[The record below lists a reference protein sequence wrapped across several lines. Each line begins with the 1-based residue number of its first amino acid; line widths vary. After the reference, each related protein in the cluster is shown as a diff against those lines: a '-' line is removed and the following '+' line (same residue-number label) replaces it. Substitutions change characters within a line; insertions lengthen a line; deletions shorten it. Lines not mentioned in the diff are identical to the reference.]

1 VYDNFASSVS
11 SFWSEEAGDWSV
23 SAGKL
28 QIDTLPSIPPMGSQP
43 PAILAGPAIVDDGT
57 IEAKITLPSASSTD
71 SATCTS
77 AGARARAT
85 SV

>member
-1 VYDNFASSVS
+1 
-11 SFWSEEAGDWSV
+11 
-23 SAGKL
+23 
-28 QIDTLPSIPPMGSQP
+28 
-43 PAILAGPAIVDDGT
+43 VDDGT